1 MFCFQCEQTAGCT
14 GCTEK
19 AGACGKSAEAA
30 KLQDELTGALIG
42 LARAADTAP
51 EADGRTWSLM
61 IEGLLATLANVNFD
75 GAAIRALTGRVH
87 AEKARLVP
95 DCAACTAPCGRTSDY
110 DMAQLRDEQEDTR
123 SLKLR
128 ILSGARNMA
137 ACAHHAQVLDC
148 RDEEAGRFFCKAL
161 FSVGEDWTVDELL
174 PVVMEVGEKNLKCM
188 APPDRANTEA
198 CAAPA
203 PVTAPR

>member
-1 MFCFQCEQTAGCT
+1 MDNIFCFPCEQTAGGT
-14 GCTEK
+14 GCTGE

-61 IEGLLATLANVNFD
+61 IEGLLATCTSGNSD
-75 GAAIRALTGRVH
+75 GAAIRALTGRVR

-95 DCAACTAPCGRTSDY
+95 DCAVCSAPCGRTSDY
-110 DMAQLRDEQEDTR
+110 DMAQLWGGQEDIR

-128 ILSGARNMA
+128 ILLGARCMA
-137 ACAHHAQVLDC
+137 AYAHHAQVLGC
-148 RDEEAGRFFCKAL
+148 RDETVDRFFCKAL
-161 FSVGEDWTVDELL
+161 FSVGEDWNMDELL
-174 PVVMEVGEKNLKCM
+174 PVEMELGEINLKCM
-188 APPDRANTEA
+188 ALLDRANTE
-198 CAAPA
+198 
-203 PVTAPR
+203 TQT